1 MVVIK
6 RTNGDIEGSRREE
19 NIVAALDTYDANI
32 TYLACMC
39 DVDLHENEGVIGYE
53 HAGIED

>member
-32 TYLACMC
+32 TYLSCMC
-39 DVDLHENEGVIGYE
+39 GVDLPENEEVTGYE
-53 HAGIED
+53 RTGIED

>member
-39 DVDLHENEGVIGYE
+39 DVDLPENEGVIGYE
-53 HAGIED
+53 HAGI

>member
-39 DVDLHENEGVIGYE
+39 DVDLSENEGVIGYE

>member
-6 RTNGDIEGSRREE
+6 RTKGDIEGSRREE
-19 NIVAALDTYDANI
+19 NILAALDTYDANI

-39 DVDLHENEGVIGYE
+39 DVDLPENEEVTGYE
-53 HAGIED
+53 RAGIED

>member
-19 NIVAALDTYDANI
+19 NIDAALDTYDANI

-39 DVDLHENEGVIGYE
+39 DVDLPENEGVIGYE